1 MNKAKSDNRYFFWSA
16 SIIICA
22 ILSVFALIFSSCVS
36 SDPKPAE
43 SSDLSEPADG
53 TAQVDGENTDETT
66 PANTHSNAGTTAT
79 RLGETEDMGQEYI
92 DKFVFLGDS
101 TTYGLRA
108 YNIVPASQVWTP
120 KSGTLTLSLWEAATI
135 DFTDNG
141 TEISIKDAVAAKKP
155 EYLLIT
161 LGVNGVSFMGEET
174 FIQSYTGLVKAVQ
187 EANPDTKIILN
198 SIYPVT
204 SVYPESTGIT
214 NAKIEAANG
223 WIESIAADCGVKYL
237 DSASVLKDE
246 NGALTMSYCNDEKLH
261 LNTDGFDKVT
271 NYIRTHGWQ

>member
-1 MNKAKSDNRYFFWSA
+1 MNKTKSDNRYFFWSVA
-16 SIIICA
+16 IIICA
-22 ILSVFALIFSSCVS
+22 ILAVFSLIFSSCVS
-36 SDPKPAE
+36 SDPIE
-43 SSDLSEPADG
+43 SPTANEPTDNSSQED
-53 TAQVDGENTDETT
+53 TTNTDETMSPNTST
-66 PANTHSNAGTTAT
+66 PEEPTATT
-79 RLGETEDMGQEYI
+79 RLGETDDMGQEYI

-108 YNIVPASQVWTP
+108 YSIVPETQVWTP

-161 LGVNGVSFMGEET
+161 LGVNGVSFMEEET
-174 FIQSYTGLVKAVQ
+174 FIQFYTDLVKAVQ
-187 EANPDTKIILN
+187 ETNPDTKIILN

-204 SVYPESTGIT
+204 SIYPESTGIT
-214 NAKIEAANG
+214 NTKIDAANG
-223 WIESIAADCGVKYL
+223 WIEGIAEACGVKYL
-237 DSASVLKDE
+237 DSASVLKNE
-246 NGALTMSYCNDEKLH
+246 NGALIDSYCNDEKLH
-261 LNTDGFDKVT
+261 LNTDGFDQVI